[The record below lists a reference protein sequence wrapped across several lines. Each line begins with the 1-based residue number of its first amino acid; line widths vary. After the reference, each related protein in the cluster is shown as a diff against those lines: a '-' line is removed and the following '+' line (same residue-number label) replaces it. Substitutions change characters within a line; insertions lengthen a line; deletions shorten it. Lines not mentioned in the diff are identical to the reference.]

1 MYTQCPKCHALFVVT
16 SQQLRAAEGMVRCG
30 QCENVFNGRE
40 YVTFRKSSGSG
51 TPEIQTGISG
61 PSARHPLIEE
71 QSTLSTRESVR
82 DETSYEAINTPATQS
97 PSAVESA
104 PDTEPPQEHSRA
116 QVASALPEFLVPELE
131 PPEDRVGSRL
141 LWGAGSIC
149 LAALLVVQIA
159 WFNRHTLSSHDM
171 AGPLIRSLCSHI
183 DCDIA
188 PRSDPDRITLV
199 SRNVYTHPDH
209 ARALMISAVLRND
222 ADFDQPP
229 PRLLVAFSD
238 LQGTVLAARLFD
250 PGEYLPEPETANR
263 LLSPGETV
271 PLRLE
276 LLDPGGPTL
285 NFEIEFH

>member
-16 SQQLRAAEGMVRCG
+16 SQQLRAADGMVRCG
-30 QCENVFNGRE
+30 QCEHVFNGRE
-40 YVTFRKSSGSG
+40 YVTFRKSAGSG
-51 TPEIQTGISG
+51 TPGIQTGISG
-61 PSARHPLIEE
+61 PSARHTLIEE
-71 QSTLSTRESVR
+71 QSTLPTRETVR
-82 DETSYEAINTPATQS
+82 DETPSEPFDTPATQS
-97 PSAVESA
+97 HSAAESA
-104 PDTEPPQEHSRA
+104 RDTGPSRERSGT
-116 QVASALPEFLVPELE
+116 QVASVLPGFLVPELE
-131 PPEDRVGSRL
+131 RPEDRVGPRL
-141 LWGAGSIC
+141 LWVAGSIS

-159 WFNRHTLSSHDM
+159 WFNRHALSSHDM
-171 AGPLIRSLCSHI
+171 TGPLIHSLCAHI

-188 PRSDPDRITLV
+188 PRSDPDRIALV
-199 SRNVYTHPDH
+199 SRNVYTHPDQ

-238 LQGTVLAARLFD
+238 LQGTVIAARLFE
-250 PGEYLPEPETANR
+250 PAEYLPAPEIANR

-276 LLDPGGPTL
+276 LLDPGGPAL